1 MGLSGTSGPFRGAY
15 NTFVFS
21 TGSAAASSPTAGTDK
36 HYLWRYTLPAGMDIV
51 VVDIQLYAGQ
61 QGTPARVNIEAD
73 GTSILSNTVNSA
85 ASQGVGLTTAA
96 SVVATPSNAV
106 FGTTTKVVTPA
117 IGAYVV
123 GGSILAATV
132 SNGSTAAGTITGT
145 ILWYPATH
153 PNLVRSAYE

>member
-1 MGLSGTSGPFRGAY
+1 MGLSSVSGPLGGAY
-15 NTFVFS
+15 NTFSFA
-21 TGSAAASSPTAGTDK
+21 TASAAANSPGSGADK
-36 HYLWRYTLPAGMDIV
+36 HTLWAYTLPAGMDIV
-51 VVDIQLYAGQ
+51 IVDIQLYAGA

-85 ASQGVGLTTAA
+85 QSQGVGLTTAS
-96 SVVATPSNAV
+96 SVVATPSNAT

-123 GGSILAATV
+123 GGSVLAATV
-132 SNGSTAAGTITGT
+132 SNGGTAAGTIVGT